1 MSSPAVTVV
10 MPLYQK
16 AGSVLAAVRS
26 VLCQR
31 FVDLELLVVDDGST
45 DDGPALVARLVGS
58 RLRLVRQPN
67 QGPGAAPDR
76 GLGEARGALIAFLDA
91 DDEWGPEFLELGVAA
106 LASAPECAAWV
117 AAGLKVRRAAR
128 RWPGTGAWDCPAG
141 GGCHPTSTPG
151 GSSTVWTSATRAVS
165 WRGGPWWSATVATT
179 PPIGVSTGRTAISG
193 CSWS

>member
-67 QGPGAAPDR
+67 QGPGVARNR
-76 GLGEARGALIAFLDA
+76 GLAEARGALMHF
-91 DDEWGPEFLELGVAA
+91 WTPTTSGGRSSSSSVSRPSPPRRSA
-106 LASAPECAAWV
+106 LPGSP
-117 AAGLKVRRAAR
+117 AGRKVRRAAR
-128 RWPGTGAWDCPAG
+128 RWPGTGAWDCP
-141 GGCHPTSTPG
+141 
-151 GSSTVWTSATRAVS
+151 
-165 WRGGPWWSATVATT
+165 
-179 PPIGVSTGRTAISG
+179 
-193 CSWS
+193 